1 VNVVDAILAR
11 VSCPRLVA
19 PGPDAGQLQCLLDC
33 ALRAPDHGLLRPW
46 RYLVFQGDAR
56 HALGRMFVAAAGE
69 ADERARE
76 KLAMA
81 PLRAPLVIA
90 CVARIV
96 EGNPRVPPVEQV
108 ASVAAGIQNMQLAAE
123 AMGYGAM
130 WRSGDIARNGRLKAL
145 LGLEARDEIVGFL
158 YVGTPAGDRPAR
170 PAPAAADHVRIWPA
184 DDAG

>member
-1 VNVVDAILAR
+1 MNVVDAILAR
-11 VSCPRLVA
+11 ASCPRLAA
-19 PGPDAGQLQCLLDC
+19 PGPDDARLHRLLDC

-46 RYLVFQGDAR
+46 RFLVFQGDAR

-69 ADERARE
+69 SDERARE
-76 KLAMA
+76 KLATA

-96 EGNPRVPPVEQV
+96 EGNPKVPPVEQV

-130 WRSGDIARNGRLKAL
+130 WRSGDIARNARLKVL
-145 LGLEARDEIVGFL
+145 LGLKESDEIVGFL
-158 YVGTPAGDRPAR
+158 YVGTPAGERPAR
-170 PAPAAADHVRIWPA
+170 PLPAAADHVLIWPA